1 MTTTRLLSSQCVPLF
16 IQALRH
22 RGLDTGPLL
31 KKYSLDPAI
40 ETWAEAGLPLS
51 RVVTFSE
58 DCAALAGDPHFGL
71 HVGVSLQRG
80 AYGLLEFAVRTAK
93 TLREGMLQLQR
104 YSVLL
109 NGLVN
114 IELEETKRFARL
126 IHRIDGEPGC
136 VGRHC
141 NEFTMAIFAR
151 RAAELA
157 TGQLELARVQFA
169 NSAVDDLRPL
179 QKVFVAAALDFDA
192 GENAIVFPK
201 VWLDRPTREADA
213 ALSKVLEA
221 QAAREAKGK
230 PRVSDLRSTVRV
242 AIRDELRG
250 QTPALPAIARRLAV
264 SERTLQRRLDDEG
277 SSFQDE
283 LESVREALA
292 RGYVKQ
298 PEIPFAEIAFTLR
311 YSDLRS
317 FARAFKRWT
326 GKTLAEGR
334 LASRVPIVASGVL
347 RDGFT
352 KRLKETRTK

>member
-1 MTTTRLLSSQCVPLF
+1 MTTTRLLSSQCVPLYF
-16 IQALRH
+16 QVLRH

-31 KKYSLDPAI
+31 KKFGLAPSI
-40 ETWAEAGLPLS
+40 ETLAEAALPLN
-51 RVVTFSE
+51 RVVAFSD
-58 DCAALAGDPHFGL
+58 DCATLAGDAHFGL
-71 HVGVSLQRG
+71 HVGASLPRG
-80 AYGLLEFAVRTAK
+80 AYGLLEFAVRTAP
-93 TLREGMLQLQR
+93 TLREGMKQLQR

-109 NGLVN
+109 NGLVT
-114 IELEETKRFARL
+114 IEVEETKRFARL
-126 IHRIDGEPGC
+126 IHRIEGEPGC
-136 VGRHC
+136 VGRQC

-151 RAAELA
+151 RAAEMA
-157 TGQLELARVQFA
+157 TGQFELSRVQFA
-169 NSAVDDLRPL
+169 NEAVALGPL
-179 QKVFVAAALDFDA
+179 QKVFGSAAIDFDA
-192 GENAIVFPK
+192 GENAVVFPK
-201 VWLDRPTREADA
+201 EWLDRPTREADA
-213 ALSKVLEA
+213 ALSKVLEL

-230 PRVSDLRSTVRV
+230 PRGNDLRSTVRE

-283 LESVREALA
+283 LESVREGLA

-334 LASRVPIVASGVL
+334 MASRVPIVAPGVL
-347 RDGFT
+347 RDGAT
-352 KRLKETRTK
+352 KRLKETRTR